1 MIHHEKIS
9 LEKERL
15 LWNKNRKIIL
25 CNMSTLV
32 SDSDQ
37 MTYMCWQWGH
47 QFAAQKM
54 VVFGARFGSGL
65 DGGFV
70 AYNGG
75 DVKGVAI

>member
-1 MIHHEKIS
+1 MLTMRAPI
-9 LEKERL
+9 
-15 LWNKNRKIIL
+15 
-25 CNMSTLV
+25 
-32 SDSDQ
+32 
-37 MTYMCWQWGH
+37 
-47 QFAAQKM
+47 AAQKM